1 MQTTV
6 KDVDARVRAMWS
18 GGKPSQE
25 EEGMGL
31 LLEESQEGEED
42 IQWLPVK
49 QKKGVLQASLDSAK
63 ALSERLFGAVKSV
76 SSAVTYLP
84 HQLKGGAAQLFSQ
97 AQELYT
103 TLKSVGTHGRPVD
116 VITVKIHFFRSLLFP
131 QAKSPMD
138 LPASAL
144 NRISELID
152 TQISYCRQLGSYIT
166 SALKVSGVTPGER

>member
-1 MQTTV
+1 MGKQFQHVQTTV
-6 KDVDARVRAMWS
+6 KDMDARVWAMWS
-18 GGKPSQE
+18 GGKLSKE

-76 SSAVTYLP
+76 SSAATYLP
-84 HQLKGGAAQLFSQ
+84 HQLKGGAAQIFSQ

-103 TLKSVGTHGRPVD
+103 TLKSVGTRVAKPVS
-116 VITVKIHFFRSLLFP
+116 VVAFLELVLIVCVCFTRLSLPWTSLHRLSTGSLSSSTLRSATAVSLAAISPLL
-131 QAKSPMD
+131 
-138 LPASAL
+138 
-144 NRISELID
+144 
-152 TQISYCRQLGSYIT
+152 
-166 SALKVSGVTPGER
+166 